1 MTNILV
7 NVNDDHSMLNYL
19 KSGKLEFKRK
29 NYASIDYFF
38 FEADFFAAAF
48 FFAAII
54 DGSNL
59 LEFLTLM

>member
-1 MTNILV
+1 M
-7 NVNDDHSMLNYL
+7 SNYL
-19 KSGKLEFKRK
+19 KSDKLKFKRK

-38 FEADFFAAAF
+38 FEADFLATAF

-54 DGSNL
+54 YGSIL

>member
-1 MTNILV
+1 MNHILV
-7 NVNDDHSMLNYL
+7 NIHDEHPMLNYL

-54 DGSNL
+54 DGSTL

>member
-1 MTNILV
+1 MNTILA
-7 NVNDDHSMLNYL
+7 NVHDDHHMLNYL

>member
-1 MTNILV
+1 
-7 NVNDDHSMLNYL
+7 MLNYL
-19 KSGKLEFKRK
+19 KNIKFKRK

-54 DGSNL
+54 NGSIL